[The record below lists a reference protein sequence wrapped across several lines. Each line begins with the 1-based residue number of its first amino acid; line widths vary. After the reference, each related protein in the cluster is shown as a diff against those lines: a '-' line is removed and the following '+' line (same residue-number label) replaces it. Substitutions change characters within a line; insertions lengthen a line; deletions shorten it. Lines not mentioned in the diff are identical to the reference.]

1 MLSSLAATLE
11 AGGLMQHGE
20 RFNTVTHF
28 GGLILTLAGTLALV
42 SKALGTEGGSQA
54 LLAVLTFG
62 VTMVLLYAAS
72 TLYHAAAHGAAK
84 EAWARAD
91 HCAIYLLIAGTYTPF
106 TLITLRGPWG
116 WWLFGAVWAL
126 ALIGIAKELVLGRQK
141 IPSVP
146 LYLLMGWIG
155 VLAAGPLIER
165 LPAQG
170 AWWLLAG
177 GVLYTVGV
185 LFYAKSDVWRHSHGV
200 WHLFVLGGTAAHFVS
215 VFYYV
220 V

>member
-1 MLSSLAATLE
+1 
-11 AGGLMQHGE
+11 MQHGE
-20 RFNTVTHF
+20 RFNTLTHL
-28 GGLILTLAGTLALV
+28 GGLVLTLAGTVALVNKALALRGEAGHW
-42 SKALGTEGGSQA
+42 ALG
-54 LLAVLTFG
+54 AVLTFG

-72 TLYHAAAHGAAK
+72 TLYHAAHGAAK
-84 EAWARAD
+84 EVWARVD
-91 HCAIYLLIAGTYTPF
+91 HCAIYLLIGGTYTPF
-106 TLITLRGPWG
+106 TLITLRGEWG
-116 WWLFGAVWAL
+116 WWLFGAVWSL
-126 ALIGIAKELVLGRQK
+126 ALLGIAKELALGRRT

-165 LPAQG
+165 LPADG

-177 GVLYTVGV
+177 GVSYTVGV
-185 LFYAKSDVWRHSHGV
+185 LFYAKGEVWRHSHGV
-200 WHLFVLGGTAAHFVS
+200 WHLFVLGGTGAHFVS